1 MCESSPYDFT
11 NIAPLPPEYRQRVA
25 RWLRGS
31 CALLAEKWAVEMHL
45 DVEPRYKGFHAERA
59 ARAVGDLPDPVV
71 AYQVLLGDQQTLS
84 LFALPR
90 NIARTLVAG
99 LLGHIP
105 SEILADRELTPA
117 EDSTCRYLAEMI
129 FGAIRES
136 WPGEDGLRL
145 KVGEGERTLKGRWL
159 LKPDT
164 NVLVS
169 HIGLGFGGELGETLC
184 TWIAPQETLVQLF
197 GKSDLAMRPK
207 QSEAER
213 HLIVD
218 MIRKMTAELRVTLGS
233 TQLDSA
239 EIDELRPGD
248 LVLLDQRVREPVRLS
263 VAGEEHFLV
272 WPGKVGPRQAVQI
285 ETIIT
290 E

>member
-1 MCESSPYDFT
+1 M
-11 NIAPLPPEYRQRVA
+11 A

-45 DVEPRYKGFHAERA
+45 DVEPRYKGFHEERA
-59 ARAVGDLPDPVV
+59 GETMGDLPDPVV
-71 AYQVLLGDQQTLS
+71 AYQILLGEQESLC

-90 NIARTLVAG
+90 DIARTLVAG

-117 EDSTCRYLAEMI
+117 EQSTCRYLAEMI
-129 FGAIRES
+129 FDAIRES
-136 WPGEDGLRL
+136 WPGEEKLKL
-145 KVGEGERTLKGRWL
+145 KVGATERTLKGRWL
-159 LKPDT
+159 IKPDT
-164 NVLVS
+164 NVLVA

-184 TWIAPQETLVQLF
+184 TWLAPQETVIELF
-197 GKSDLAMRPK
+197 GKSDQAMRPK
-207 QSEAER
+207 QSETER
-213 HLIVD
+213 HLLVD
-218 MIRKMTAELRVTLGS
+218 MIRKMTAELRVILGS
-233 TQLDSA
+233 TELDA
-239 EIDELRPGD
+239 DELAELRPGD
-248 LVLLDQRVREPVRLS
+248 LMILDQRVREPIKLS

-272 WPGKVGPRQAVQI
+272 WPGKVGPRQAVRI